1 MADNQYTI
9 TLFLLNNIM
18 DDFYN
23 IKNLKG
29 IGEKTAGLYNKLG
42 IFSYEDLL
50 YYFPRDY
57 IRFDKASDAIDIKSG
72 EICSIK
78 AFVVKRPLMRK
89 SGRLQ
94 IVSAYLKSGEI
105 IIDAVWFHMPYLTK
119 ALHVGEEYI
128 FRGAVTVKG
137 DKYHLEQPVIYT
149 VSKYEELLDTLQP
162 VYPLTKGVTNASIT
176 KSVKT
181 LMEDPHY
188 GEMKIRCLRDKY
200 EETKSAIEEIHF
212 PKSFE
217 SLVKARKYLVYD
229 EFFLF
234 VLRLRLLKGEN
245 ERSKNDFEIYPS
257 AHVSRLIEKLP
268 YSLTN
273 AQKKVFAEIENDLMS
288 KTSMSRLVQGD
299 VGSGKTII
307 AVLSAIMVG
316 VSGYQTALMAPTE
329 ILATQHYESVSQM
342 LKQYNIP
349 LKAILLTGSKT
360 AKEKREIYEQIRT
373 GDVNIVIG
381 THALIQEKVEYK
393 SLALVIT
400 DEQHRFGVKQREM
413 LSLKNKDSVP
423 HILVMSATPIPRTLA
438 IIMYGDLDISV
449 IDEVPARRLPIK
461 NCVVDTNYRNTAY
474 KFMQKELD
482 AGHQVY
488 VICPLVEESE
498 GLEAED
504 VINYTEKLKAVFPPS
519 VSIAYLH
526 GKMKQNEKDRVM
538 NAFYNN
544 DIHILVSTTV
554 VEVGVNVPNATVML
568 IENSERFGLSQLHQ
582 LRGRIGRGDKQ
593 SYCIFMS
600 SKQNK
605 TIMERLETLNKSND
619 GFFIASEDMRLRGP
633 GDLFGLRQSGEM
645 QFKLGDVFNDA
656 NILKAAADDVT
667 KLLEDDPKLEKIENR
682 YIRNIVVESFSDDL
696 LTTI

>member
-1 MADNQYTI
+1 MSE
-9 TLFLLNNIM
+9 
-18 DDFYN
+18 FYS

-57 IRFDKASDAIDIKSG
+57 IRFDDAVEAINIKSG
-72 EICSIK
+72 DICAIR
-78 AFVVKRPLMRK
+78 ATVVKRPLMRK

-94 IVSAYLKSGEI
+94 IVSAYLRSGNVI
-105 IIDAVWFHMPYLTK
+105 LDAVWFHMPYLTK
-119 ALHVGEEYI
+119 SLHVGEDYI
-128 FRGAVTVKG
+128 FRGEVTVKG

-149 VSKYEELLDTLQP
+149 VSKYEELLGTLQP
-162 VYPLTKGVTNASIT
+162 VYPLTKGITNANIT
-176 KSVKT
+176 KSVRT
-181 LMEDPHY
+181 LFEDPHF
-188 GEMKIRCLRDKY
+188 GEMKIRCLKDKY
-200 EETKSAIEEIHF
+200 DEAKAAITEIHF
-212 PKSFE
+212 PKNFE
-217 SLVKARKYLVYD
+217 TLVKARKYLVYD

-234 VLRLRLLKGEN
+234 ILRLRLLKGEN
-245 ERSKNDFEIYPS
+245 ERFKNNFKIYPS
-257 AHVSRLIEKLP
+257 AHVKRLIEKLP
-268 YSLTN
+268 YKLTN
-273 AQKKVFAEIENDLMS
+273 AQQKVFSEIETELMS
-288 KTSMSRLVQGD
+288 DTSMSRLVQGD

-307 AVLSAIMVG
+307 AVLAAITVSM
-316 VSGYQTALMAPTE
+316 SGYQTALMAPTE
-329 ILATQHYESVSQM
+329 ILAAQHFESVM
-342 LKQYNIP
+342 EMFKKYDIP
-349 LKAILLTGSKT
+349 LKAALLTGSKT
-360 AKEKREIYEQIRT
+360 AKAKREIYEQIKS
-373 GDVNIVIG
+373 GEVQIIIG
-381 THALIQEKVEYK
+381 THALIQEKVEYN

-400 DEQHRFGVKQREM
+400 DEQHRFGVRQREM
-413 LSLKNKDSVP
+413 LSMKNKDSVP

-461 NCVVDTNYRNTAY
+461 NCVVGTNYRNTAY
-474 KFMQKELD
+474 KFMQKEISE
-482 AGHQVY
+482 GRQVY

-504 VINYTEKLKAVFPPS
+504 VINYTDKLKEVFPSS
-519 VSIAYLH
+519 VNIAYLH
-526 GKMKQNEKDRVM
+526 GKMKQAEKDKVM
-538 NAFYNN
+538 AAFYNN
-544 DIHILVSTTV
+544 DVHILVSTTV

-593 SYCIFMS
+593 SYCIFMT

-656 NILKAAADDVT
+656 NILKEAADDVT
-667 KLLEDDPKLEKIENR
+667 KLLDDDKDLSKDENR
-682 YIRNIVVESFSDDL
+682 YLKDMIYGNLTNDL
-696 LTTI
+696 LTTL

>member
-1 MADNQYTI
+1 ME
-9 TLFLLNNIM
+9 
-18 DDFYN
+18 DFYN

-57 IRFDKASDAIDIKSG
+57 IRFDNAVEAINIKSG
-72 EICSIK
+72 DICAIK
-78 AFVVKRPLMRK
+78 AVVMKRPLMRK
-89 SGRLQ
+89 AGRLQ
-94 IVSAYLKSGEI
+94 IVSAYLKSGNVVF
-105 IIDAVWFHMPYLTK
+105 DAVWFHMPYLTK
-119 ALHVGEEYI
+119 SLHAGEEFV
-128 FRGAVTVKG
+128 FRGVVTVKG
-137 DKYHLEQPVIYT
+137 DRYHLEQPAIYT
-149 VSKYEELLDTLQP
+149 VTKYEELLNTLQP

-181 LMEDPHY
+181 LFEDPHF
-188 GEMKIRCLRDKY
+188 GEMKIRSLKNKY
-200 EETKSAIEEIHF
+200 DETKAAITEIHF
-212 PKSFE
+212 PKSFD

-229 EFFLF
+229 EFFMF
-234 VLRLRLLKGEN
+234 ILRLRLLKGEN
-245 ERSKNDFEIYPS
+245 ERSKNNFKIYPS
-257 AHVSRLIEKLP
+257 AHVERLIEKLP
-268 YSLTN
+268 YRLTN
-273 AQKKVFAEIENDLMS
+273 AQRKVFEEIENELMS
-288 KTSMSRLVQGD
+288 ETSMSRLVQGD

-307 AVLSAIMVG
+307 AVLSAIMVSM
-316 VSGYQTALMAPTE
+316 SGYQTALMAPTE
-329 ILATQHYESVSQM
+329 ILATQHYESIVQM
-342 LKQYNIP
+342 FKQYDIP
-349 LKAILLTGSKT
+349 LKVTLLTGSKT
-360 AKEKREIYEQIRT
+360 AKAKKEIYEQIKS
-373 GDVNIVIG
+373 GEVSIVIG
-381 THALIQEKVEYK
+381 THALIQEKVEYN

-400 DEQHRFGVKQREM
+400 DEQHRFGVRQREM
-413 LSLKNKDSVP
+413 LSMKNQDSVP

-474 KFMQKELD
+474 KFMQKEID
-482 AGHQVY
+482 AGSQVY

-504 VINYTEKLKAVFPPS
+504 VINYTDKLKTVFPPS
-519 VSIAYLH
+519 VNVAYLH
-526 GKMKQNEKDRVM
+526 GKMKQAEKDRVM

-544 DIHILVSTTV
+544 DVQILVSTTV

-568 IENSERFGLSQLHQ
+568 IENAERFGLSQLHQ

-619 GFFIASEDMRLRGP
+619 GFYIASEDMRLRGP

-656 NILKAAADDVT
+656 TILKDAADDVT
-667 KLLEDDPKLEKIENR
+667 KLLEDDPELEKEENKH
-682 YIRNIVVESFSDDL
+682 IKEMVMQSLNNDL
-696 LTTI
+696 LTTL